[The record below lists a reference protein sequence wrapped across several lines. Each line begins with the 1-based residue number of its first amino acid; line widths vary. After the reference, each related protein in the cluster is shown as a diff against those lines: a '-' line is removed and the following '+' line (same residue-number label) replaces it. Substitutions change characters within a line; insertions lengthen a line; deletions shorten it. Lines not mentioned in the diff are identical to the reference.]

1 MMIPKTH
8 PRYTSLMLREKISQA
23 MKKGIVHETGL
34 IAHGRGETFDYLIG
48 EKTLPVTEGAE
59 KTAAAYLIDATHPV
73 ISVNGNVAALAAKDC
88 YDLAKMVGAQLEV
101 NLFHYNKERLVRVA
115 EVLRENGADVIRGL
129 HPDTKIPGLDH
140 SRANCCSQ
148 GIYKADVVVVA
159 LEDGDRCQAL
169 KNMGKT
175 IIAIDLN
182 PLSRTAQS
190 ATLTIVD
197 NVVRALPRITEWVQ
211 QITPDEVQKIIQD
224 YDNEKYL
231 SEVLDYIAHRLR
243 TFEKTDRKLF

>member
-48 EKTLPVTEGAE
+48 EKTIPITEAAE
-59 KTAAAYLIDATHPV
+59 KTAAACLIDATHPV
-73 ISVNGNVAALAAKDC
+73 ISVNGNVAALAAKEC
-88 YDLAKMVGAQLEV
+88 CDLAKSVDAQLEI
-101 NLFHYNKERLVRVA
+101 NLFHYDKERLVRVA

-211 QITPDEVQKIIQD
+211 QIKPDETQKIIQD
-224 YDNEKYL
+224 YDNKKYL

-243 TFEKTDRKLF
+243 TFEKTDRELF

>member
-23 MKKGIVHETGL
+23 MKRGIVHETGL

-48 EKTLPVTEGAE
+48 ERTLPVTKGAE
-59 KTAAAYLIDATHPV
+59 KTAAACLIDSTHPV
-73 ISVNGNVAALAAKDC
+73 ISINGNVAALAAKEC
-88 YDLAKMVGAQLEV
+88 CDLAKTVGAQLEV
-101 NLFHYNKERLVRVA
+101 NLFHYDKERVLRVA
-115 EVLRENGADVIRGL
+115 KVLKENGADAIRGL
-129 HPDTKIPGLDH
+129 HPDKKIPDLDH

-182 PLSRTAQS
+182 PLSRTAQT
-190 ATLTIVD
+190 ATITIVD
-197 NVVRALPRITEWVQ
+197 NVVRALPRITEWTK
-211 QITPDEVQKIIQD
+211 QISPDETQKIIQD

-231 SEVLDYIAHRLR
+231 REVLDYITHRLR
-243 TFEKTDRKLF
+243 NFEKAGMELF

>member
-48 EKTLPVTEGAE
+48 EKTLPATEGAE
-59 KTAAAYLIDATHPV
+59 KTAAACLIEATHPV
-73 ISVNGNVAALAAKDC
+73 ISVNGNVAALAAKEC
-88 YDLAKMVGAQLEV
+88 CALARTVNAQLEI
-101 NLFHYNKERLVRVA
+101 NLFHYDKKRVA
-115 EVLRENGADVIRGL
+115 RIAEILRKNGADTIRGL
-129 HPDTKIPGLDH
+129 HPDKKIPGLDH

-148 GIYKADVVVVA
+148 GIFKADVVVVA

-169 KNMGKT
+169 NNMGKT

-182 PLSRTAQS
+182 PLSRTAQT
-190 ATLTIVD
+190 ATITIVD
-197 NVVRALPRITEWVQ
+197 NVVRALPKITEFAKQISLEEAQKLVQ
-211 QITPDEVQKIIQD
+211 G
-224 YDNEKYL
+224 YDNENYL
-231 SEVLDYIAHRLR
+231 REVLDYISQRLK
-243 TFEKTDRKLF
+243 TFEKKD

>member
-1 MMIPKTH
+1 MIPKTH
-8 PRYTSLMLREKISQA
+8 PRYTSLILREKVSQA

-48 EKTLPVTEGAE
+48 EKTLLVTEDAE
-59 KTAAAYLIDATHPV
+59 KTAAACLIEATHPV
-73 ISVNGNVAALAAKDC
+73 ISVNGNVAALAAKEC
-88 YDLAKMVGAQLEV
+88 CDLAKTVNAQLEV
-101 NLFHYNKERLVRVA
+101 NLFHYDKKRVA
-115 EVLRENGADVIRGL
+115 RIAKVLRKNGADTIRGL
-129 HPDTKIPGLDH
+129 HPDKKIPNLDY

-182 PLSRTAQS
+182 PLSRTAQT
-190 ATLTIVD
+190 ATITIVD
-197 NVVRALPRITEWVQ
+197 NVVRALPKITEFAK
-211 QITPDEVQKIIQD
+211 QISPEETQKIIQD
-224 YDNEKYL
+224 YNNENYL
-231 SEVLDYIAHRLR
+231 REILDHITKRLK
-243 TFEKTDRKLF
+243 TFRKAD